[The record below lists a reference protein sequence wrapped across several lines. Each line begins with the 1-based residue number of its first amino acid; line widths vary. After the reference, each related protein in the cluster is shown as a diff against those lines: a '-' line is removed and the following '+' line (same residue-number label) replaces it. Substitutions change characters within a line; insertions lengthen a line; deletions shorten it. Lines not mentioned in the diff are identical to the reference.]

1 MGNEFSHG
9 LEWCRAPFEI
19 QLHCEVA
26 SWTLARMCGV
36 RRSDLTAA
44 AASSQAA
51 RGPPSVLSESGRL
64 QTVTM
69 LSGILSEFLSDILSL
84 AFDLAYTNIYW
95 HFRLKLL
102 TNNLQWSHSRD
113 HVPLFF
119 FSSLWRPNCFSVASV
134 RPGSTNVKTQQVKSL
149 CSKRCKQCVVNNNV
163 INA

>member
-1 MGNEFSHG
+1 MKNPAFAILKLWEKTGMQWEMSFHTAWNGAELHLRYSCTLRWHHG
-9 LEWCRAPFEI
+9 HWPGCVVYGGQISL
-19 QLHCEVA
+19 Q
-26 SWTLARMCGV
+26 T
-36 RRSDLTAA
+36 A

-119 FSSLWRPNCFSVASV
+119 FPVCDAQIVSALR
-134 RPGSTNVKTQQVKSL
+134 
-149 CSKRCKQCVVNNNV
+149 QCDLAAQMWKHNK
-163 INA
+163 